1 MQSNNTVEKKTSK
14 KSTVKDKVED
24 KVKDKV
30 NDKVNE
36 EAVVSSGT
44 DGVESTE
51 SAEHA
56 AERSQDKYQT
66 TEEKKERP
74 TRSRRFFIGMDKFG
88 DLFYLNILFI
98 LTSIPIITIGASFT
112 ALYTVTNKMVDDDE
126 PPVKDCYFKA
136 FKENFKQATI
146 LWIIDLIIFYLM
158 YLQYQYVIMYQTDA
172 AKMLFVA
179 LGFEFIF
186 MAFAVPLQFPL
197 VARYENTT
205 FNLMRNALVFSVAYL
220 GTWFRVFFTW
230 GFLFILYFLNTRIFI
245 YTWYLWI
252 LILAALFAY
261 VCSMIF
267 IKFYDKLEKPKE

>member
-1 MQSNNTVEKKTSK
+1 MKKDENNKKTKENNLADKANTAADLEKKLENMNADSET
-14 KSTVKDKVED
+14 T
-24 KVKDKV
+24 
-30 NDKVNE
+30 
-36 EAVVSSGT
+36 
-44 DGVESTE
+44 
-51 SAEHA
+51 AE
-56 AERSQDKYQT
+56 KL
-66 TEEKKERP
+66 KKESERKEP
-74 TRSRRFFIGMDKFG
+74 IKGAKRFFNIIDKFG
-88 DLFYLNILFI
+88 DLFLLNIYFV
-98 LTSIPIITIGASFT
+98 LTSIPIVTIGASFT
-112 ALYTVTNKMVDDDE
+112 ALYTVTNKMVNDDE
-126 PPVKDCYFKA
+126 GPVKDEYFKA
-136 FKENFKQATI
+136 FKSNFKQSTI
-146 LWIIDLIIFYLM
+146 IWLIDMVMLAAV
-158 YLQYQYVIMYQTDA
+158 YLQYVYVITSSSQSA
-172 AKMLFVA
+172 RILFIV

-186 MAFAVPLQFPL
+186 LAFALPLQFPL